1 MFMLLQRGFGEVLL
15 GRTFSWAI
23 FVGNGLA
30 AILAGLASQTLVETL
45 GLGLVAPFDAA
56 ALIMICGGVIVLL
69 TWTEN
74 YGDCCRSKSFFEQL
88 RSGTLAIANGE
99 TPAARLQACAMT
111 LVGLCYAAPQC
122 CRS

>member
-1 MFMLLQRGFGEVLL
+1 MHLQRDYSEVLL
-15 GRTFSWAI
+15 GKTFSWAV

-56 ALIMICGGVIVLL
+56 ALVMIWGGVIVLF

-74 YGDCCRSKSFFEQL
+74 YGDCSRSKSFIEQL
-88 RSGTLAIANGE
+88 RSSALAIANGE
-99 TPAARLQACAMT
+99 THDACLQACAVT
-111 LVGLCYAAPQC
+111 ICGLFSPAPQC
-122 CRS
+122 SLC